1 MMYDE
6 GDHFPPLPT
15 LRPDFPT
22 MKKALLILL
31 ILTAFLLTACA
42 APTLPE
48 STPAPVNDA
57 TAAPTATSA
66 PAVETPPPAPGQT
79 DAINL
84 TILYTDDEHGWM
96 AGKKE
101 GMGAANL
108 VGLWQEKFGYD
119 PADPRF
125 LVLSG
130 GDNWTGPA
138 VSTWFKGES
147 MTEVMNAMGYDASA
161 IGNHEFDF
169 GLDELKARIEQA
181 DFPYLAANM
190 LDKNTG
196 QVPGDLGIAP
206 YTILD
211 VDGLHVGIIGLSNVG
226 TPKVT
231 NPAYV
236 KGFEFAPYVATL
248 QKTVPEVREA
258 GADVVLVISHL
269 CNEELRYTSSKTKD
283 LNIALFGGGHCH
295 ETLAER
301 PGDAVLL
308 AGGPYFETFAWAKLA
323 IDRNSGDVLD
333 ADYGVEAN
341 RGGPPDQAIAS
352 IVDKWQQEA
361 DATLGEP
368 IGYLAKDIPQ
378 RSEAMQKLITET
390 WLLGYP
396 NADVAITNMGGMR
409 DSLHAGPVTIADIIS
424 VMPFDNVLIDVKL
437 TGAQLKQIIA
447 EQDGRA
453 AIGGMHRKGTC
464 WILNNG
470 EILDKET
477 IYHVL
482 VNDFMYAGGDDY
494 DLLAE
499 ADPNAYNTSIDWRQP
514 VIDWIIAQ
522 NSTPEHPLDEAIDNL
537 GK

>member
-1 MMYDE
+1 
-6 GDHFPPLPT
+6 
-15 LRPDFPT
+15 
-22 MKKALLILL
+22 MKKITLSLLLLFLMLALL
-31 ILTAFLLTACA
+31 TGCA
-42 APTLPE
+42 APELPT
-48 STPAPVNDA
+48 SVTAPAATPVSAASPAASPTPAPA
-57 TAAPTATSA
+57 S
-66 PAVETPPPAPGQT
+66 QT
-79 DAINL
+79 TTTDTITL

-96 AGKKE
+96 AGKEE
-101 GMGAANL
+101 GTGAGAL
-108 VGLWQEKFGYD
+108 MGLWRNDYGYD
-119 PADPRF
+119 PADPHF

-147 MTEVMNAMGYDASA
+147 MVEVMNAMGYDASA
-161 IGNHEFDF
+161 VGNHEFDF

-181 DFPYLAANM
+181 NFPYVAANM
-190 LDKNTG
+190 LEKSTG
-196 QVPGDLGIAP
+196 QVPTSDLDIAP
-206 YTILD
+206 YTVIDTGDLK
-211 VDGLHVGIIGLSNVG
+211 VGIIGLSNVG

-231 NPAYV
+231 NPTYV
-236 KGFEFAPYVATL
+236 KDFVFAPYVETL
-248 QKTVPEVREA
+248 QKTVPEVRAA

-301 PGDAVLL
+301 PGDAILL
-308 AGGPYFETFAWAKLA
+308 AGGPYFETFAWAQLQINPA
-323 IDRNSGDVLD
+323 TGQVTD
-333 ADYGVEAN
+333 AAYGVEKN
-341 RGGPPDQAIAS
+341 TGGQADPTVAA
-352 IVDKWQQEA
+352 IVDKWQKEA

-368 IGYLAKDIPQ
+368 IGYLSETIPQ
-378 RSEAMQKLITET
+378 RSETMQDLITET

-396 NADVAITNMGGMR
+396 NADVAITNLGGMR
-409 DSLHAGPVTIADIIS
+409 DSLKAGPVTIADIIN

-453 AIGGMHRKGTC
+453 AVGGMHRKGTC

-499 ADPNAYNTSIDWRQP
+499 SDPNAYNTSIDWRQP

-522 NSTPEHPLDEAIDNL
+522 NSTPEQPLDEAIRAL